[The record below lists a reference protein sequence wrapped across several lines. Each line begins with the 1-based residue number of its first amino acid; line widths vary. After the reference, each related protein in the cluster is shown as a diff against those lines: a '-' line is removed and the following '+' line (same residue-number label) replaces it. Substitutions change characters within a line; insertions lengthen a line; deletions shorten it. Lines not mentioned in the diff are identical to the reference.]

1 MIPKYHV
8 QFLYDG
14 DNGNIFF
21 VRHFTNVKKAIKLED
36 FLFN

>member
-8 QFLYDG
+8 QFLCEG

-21 VRHFTNVKKAIKLED
+21 CKTFNVKKAIKLED